1 MANALTDFAE
11 KGMIFFRELHR
22 DWKVTALRSSID
34 RLLYQMV
41 LPYLSI
47 YTLALG
53 ATHTQRG
60 ERKPET
66 FDFLG
71 FMRCCGRTKNG
82 RFIIRRETQRK
93 RMIRK
98 LK

>member
-11 KGMIFFRELHR
+11 KGMKFFRELHR

-53 ATHTQRG
+53 ATHTQ
-60 ERKPET
+60 
-66 FDFLG
+66 LG
-71 FMRCCGRTKNG
+71 FVNFIGMAVAGFISPFNGWLIDRIGTKAIYLIG
-82 RFIIRRETQRK
+82 IA
-93 RMIRK
+93 
-98 LK
+98 LLA